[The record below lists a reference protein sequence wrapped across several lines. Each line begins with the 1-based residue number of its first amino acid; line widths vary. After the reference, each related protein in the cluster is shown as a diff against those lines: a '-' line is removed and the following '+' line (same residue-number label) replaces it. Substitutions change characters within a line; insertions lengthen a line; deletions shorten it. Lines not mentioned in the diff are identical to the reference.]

1 VTPILAISGSSGSGK
16 TRLLVRLLAALRRRG
31 LIVAALKHSGH
42 GHSFDRRGKDSDRLR
57 RAGAVAVA
65 ISSPAGVAYFGPPVT
80 GARALARLLP
90 PADLILAEGFKSEP
104 LPRIEVHRRAN
115 GEPFLCARDRRVIA
129 VVTDEPPPRPL
140 PTFDANAVSL
150 ASEVE
155 RLAELVQRRFAPRRS
170 AKRRRAGPRE
180 PGVLAAT
187 RPRAHRSSGQDV
199 QGPEEIH
206 TMTKTTK
213 KSTARSGRITRK
225 ARAHAAPSRA
235 TGRKSGRRALGMNG
249 AEVQTARLAKPG
261 KTGKAG
267 AAALGRGAKAMVAEK
282 GAQA

>member
-1 VTPILAISGSSGSGK
+1 VTPILAISGPSGSGK

-42 GHSFDRRGKDSDRLR
+42 QHGFDRSGKDSDRLR
-57 RAGAVAVA
+57 RAGAAAVA
-65 ISSPAGVAYFGPPVT
+65 ISGPAGVAYFGPPVT

-104 LPRIEVHRRAN
+104 LPRIEVHRRAI

-140 PTFDANAVSL
+140 PTFRASASSL

-155 RLAELVQRRFAPRRS
+155 RLADLIQRRFAPRSS

-180 PGVLAAT
+180 PGALAG
-187 RPRAHRSSGQDV
+187 RLPREHRSGGQVD

-213 KSTARSGRITRK
+213 KSTARSSRITHK
-225 ARAHAAPSRA
+225 ASAHAAPSRA
-235 TGRKSGRRALGMNG
+235 AGRKSGRRATGMSG
-249 AEVQTARLAKPG
+249 TALQTAKSTKLG

-267 AAALGRGAKAMVAEK
+267 TAALGRGAKAMVEEK

>member
-1 VTPILAISGSSGSGK
+1 VTPILAVSGPSGSGK
-16 TRLLVRLLAALRRRG
+16 TRLLVRLLAALQRRG

-42 GHSFDRRGKDSDRLR
+42 RHGFDRRGKDSDRLR

-65 ISSPAGVAYFGPPVT
+65 ISGPAGVAYFGPPVT

-104 LPRIEVHRRAN
+104 LPRIEVHRRAI

-129 VVTDEPPPRPL
+129 VVTDEPPPRSL
-140 PTFDANAVSL
+140 PTF
-150 ASEVE
+150 ASSDVE
-155 RLAELVQRRFAPRRS
+155 RLAEFVQRWFAPRRS

-180 PGVLAAT
+180 PAALAAR
-187 RPRAHRSSGQDV
+187 RPREHRSGGQVD

-213 KSTARSGRITRK
+213 KSTARTSRLTRK
-225 ARAHAAPSRA
+225 VSAHAAPTRA
-235 TGRKSGRRALGMNG
+235 AGRKGGRRAPGMNG
-249 AEVQTARLAKPG
+249 AEVQTVRSRKPA
-261 KTGKAG
+261 KAG
-267 AAALGRGAKAMVAEK
+267 AVALGRGAKAMVAEK